1 MELLP
6 KPFGRSPV
14 FLPLPGDGGAGL
26 GKVAEPADAKVHPTA
41 ASRRGLSIWRAAVW
55 LPLIVVTGIVGHFIL
70 TLELIRLPIATGMAL
85 PDEGRIWWQLELL
98 WMSGG
103 GWVAGWLLFLGWLAR
118 RQWPA
123 RVESWPEV
131 GLAGMLAAAM
141 AVLPMAG
148 YALEQEEETVAWLLF
163 VFAPTLGLS
172 FGLVASGMR
181 HVRRTKSAAALCGG
195 LALANVVCQSSYG
208 PSSSND
214 RQMMTAMAL
223 NSALIGL
230 AVAIRLAI
238 WGRTDDRRGRV
249 QAHE

>member
-85 PDEGRIWWQLELL
+85 PDEGRIWWELELL

-103 GWVAGWLLFLGWLAR
+103 GWVAGWLLFLGWLGR

-181 HVRRTKSAAALCGG
+181 HVRRTKSAVALCGG